1 MGRSKNRQMQF
12 KQFVVRDDKCAMK
25 IGTDAVILGVIAD
38 HPKPKM
44 IADVGTGSGIVSL
57 MLAQRFNNACI
68 TAIELNDEAYLQA
81 CDNFVN
87 SPFKDRIE
95 CVNSSFQNWSLS
107 SNNKYDLIVSNPP
120 FFDGTSKSPF
130 ESRNMARHEDYLNL
144 EELFEGCSNVLNAEG
159 VVVVV
164 WPVER
169 KKKLIEAAWN
179 AGFHSNS
186 ITSIKATDNHTPTR
200 IIVSLSHEQ
209 SLQQEKVIT
218 LENGVGDDRKF
229 TPEYLALMNDFF
241 LKA

>member
-1 MGRSKNRQMQF
+1 MGRSQNRQMQF

-25 IGTDAVILGVIAD
+25 IGTDAVILGVVAD

-44 IADVGTGSGIVSL
+44 IADVGTGSGVVAL
-57 MLAQRFNNACI
+57 MLAQRFNNASI

-87 SPFKDRIE
+87 SPFKDRIK
-95 CVNSSFQNWSLS
+95 CVNSSFQNWSS
-107 SNNKYDLIVSNPP
+107 SATNKYDLIVSNPP

-144 EELFEGCSNVLNAEG
+144 EELFEGSSKVLNDKG

-169 KKKLIEAAWN
+169 KKKLLESVRH

-186 ITSIKATDNHTPTR
+186 TFSIKATENHPASR
-200 IIVSLSHEQ
+200 IIVSLSNEQ
-209 SLQQEKVIT
+209 FKHQEKEII
-218 LENGVGDDRKF
+218 LENSTVDDKKF
-229 TPEYLALMNDFF
+229 TPEYLALMSDFF
-241 LKA
+241 LNT